1 MTPMTLVSFLV
12 GTLAPLM
19 NIGSS
24 VDNSLEKMVRRVAD
38 DLGAD
43 MCKFPDLNQ
52 AFSISR

>member
-1 MTPMTLVSFLV
+1 MTLMTLVSFLV